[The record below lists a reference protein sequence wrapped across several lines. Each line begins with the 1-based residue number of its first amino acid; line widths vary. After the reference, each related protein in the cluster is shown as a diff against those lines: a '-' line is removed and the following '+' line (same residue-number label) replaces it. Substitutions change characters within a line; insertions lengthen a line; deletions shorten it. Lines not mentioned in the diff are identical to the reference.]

1 MMFSGNFDIYQAFP
15 GYKDFV
21 MTKSQNLTFAKGL
34 THDFSIKSGV

>member
-15 GYKDFV
+15 GYKDF